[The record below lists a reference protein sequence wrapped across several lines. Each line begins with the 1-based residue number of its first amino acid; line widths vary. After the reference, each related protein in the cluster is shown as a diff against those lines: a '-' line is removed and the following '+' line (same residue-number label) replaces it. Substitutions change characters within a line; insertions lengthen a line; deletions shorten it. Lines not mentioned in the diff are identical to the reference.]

1 MAKFGYLYLN
11 EGLWDG
17 RQIVPAAWVEASTR
31 NHSPTPGMYYGY
43 QWWVMP
49 WAGYYSAIGGGGQ
62 YIIVLPELD
71 MVVVFTSDLTPDEQ
85 YTPLLLLLFYVIPA
99 AKS

>member
-11 EGLWDG
+11 EGMWDG
-17 RQIVPAAWVEASTR
+17 EQIVPTAWVKASTT
-31 NHSPTPGMYYGY
+31 NHSPSPQIYYGY

-49 WAGYYSAIGGGGQ
+49 WAGYYSAIGARGQ

-71 MVVVFTSDLTPDEQ
+71 MVVVFTSDLIPEDQ
-85 YTPLLLLLFYVIPA
+85 FIPLLLLAFYVIPSA
-99 AKS
+99 IS